1 MNLVEIEK
9 RIINFWKAS
18 EIFEKSLRNNLKKK
32 RFNWIEGPP
41 YANDKPHM
49 GHFLTRIYKDSIL
62 RFFTMLGYYVPR
74 RAGWDTHGLP
84 IENATEKYL
93 GIQNK
98 KEIVDYGIEKFNE
111 KCKELVMMFKDVWE
125 KMDERMGFWIDHKN
139 AYITYDP
146 FYMESCWWIFKEI
159 YKKGLVSEEFRVA
172 PYCPRCE
179 TVLAQAELG
188 MPDAYRDVKDPS
200 VYVKFKISDNE
211 YFLVWTTTPWTLP
224 GNLALAVNPEFDY
237 YLYEINGEKI
247 WTHQKLEEKLLKTV
261 KGKELVGKK
270 YEPLFNTLINADT
283 KQIKTDKTH
292 PRKSA
297 LNPRESAVYQ
307 VYPVDF
313 VKEDEGTGIV
323 HIAPAY
329 GEEDFELGRKYNLGL
344 VNYLDEK
351 GRFMIDID
359 GIKTKELFFKS
370 ADKLILEN
378 LKERNLIFSLE
389 EYLHSYPHCWRCK
402 TPLIYYATKF
412 WLIKVSQV
420 KDKII
425 ENFKKTKW
433 IPESAANRF
442 YEWIKEGKDWNL
454 SRTRF
459 WGIPLP
465 VWRCDKCHQIEVIG
479 SLKELAS
486 HFKANN
492 NYYLMRHCG
501 ALSIQKNFLSSYP
514 ETTFNPLTRK
524 GVLDAKQKAKNLKGK
539 IDLIYASPIL
549 RAKQT
554 AMIIADEIKVPLFI
568 DERLRE
574 IDMGVLQNKPYEE
587 FDKYIVDKV
596 TGKRDLNKK
605 IENGESL
612 NEVKQ
617 RAINFILELERIHRG
632 KNILIVSHGG
642 VLWMLEGEMKAL
654 SSEQIRNFEV
664 KNYELG
670 EIRKVD
676 LMVVPRDEK
685 GNINL
690 HRPYV
695 DNFVWRCKCGG
706 WYKRIPEIADIWYDS
721 GCVSFASHH
730 YPFENKKEIDQEIIF
745 PSDFIIEGIDQTRGW
760 FYTLLVI
767 STLIKNKAPY
777 KNVLA
782 TGLVLDEKGIKMSKS
797 LGNVVDPMEIMEKYG
812 ADVCRFYLFYLNEIG
827 DNKSFN
833 EEEVRKLK
841 NEFFDL
847 LLNVLRFYKFYYE
860 KPQNLKKITKSKE
873 NVLDLWFSARLKEAY
888 QKYYSEMTNFNLN
901 KASRILTELL
911 GDFSRWW
918 LRRSRGRFQNPKN
931 KNELYLALINFENF
945 FYQFLKMLAPLA
957 PFTSEYLYQE
967 IKNELRDRILVKES
981 IHLENLGKPLK
992 LSLKEKILLEEME
1005 KIRELASEVHRMRK
1019 EKGIKV
1025 RQPLKSLSLKTK
1037 LFPEVLEVLKD
1048 EVNVLE
1054 IKIDPKQTEEI
1065 ILDFEITPELK
1076 EIGILNDFVRF
1087 VQDLRQEAGLTPKEI
1102 VSLRIEANKM
1112 LMDILKKRIK
1122 DLEKRTKTTF
1132 SIKREKT
1139 LIAEKEFNYENFG
1152 KAKIVLFR

>member
-1 MNLVEIEK
+1 
-9 RIINFWKAS
+9 
-18 EIFEKSLRNNLKKK
+18 
-32 RFNWIEGPP
+32 
-41 YANDKPHM
+41 
-49 GHFLTRIYKDSIL
+49 
-62 RFFTMLGYYVPR
+62 
-74 RAGWDTHGLP
+74 
-84 IENATEKYL
+84 
-93 GIQNK
+93 
-98 KEIVDYGIEKFNE
+98 
-111 KCKELVMMFKDVWE
+111 
-125 KMDERMGFWIDHKN
+125 
-139 AYITYDP
+139 
-146 FYMESCWWIFKEI
+146 
-159 YKKGLVSEEFRVA
+159 
-172 PYCPRCE
+172 
-179 TVLAQAELG
+179 
-188 MPDAYRDVKDPS
+188 
-200 VYVKFKISDNE
+200 
-211 YFLVWTTTPWTLP
+211 
-224 GNLALAVNPEFDY
+224 
-237 YLYEINGEKI
+237 
-247 WTHQKLEEKLLKTV
+247 
-261 KGKELVGKK
+261 
-270 YEPLFNTLINADT
+270 
-283 KQIKTDKTH
+283 
-292 PRKSA
+292 
-297 LNPRESAVYQ
+297 
-307 VYPVDF
+307 
-313 VKEDEGTGIV
+313 
-323 HIAPAY
+323 
-329 GEEDFELGRKYNLGL
+329 
-344 VNYLDEK
+344 
-351 GRFMIDID
+351 
-359 GIKTKELFFKS
+359 
-370 ADKLILEN
+370 
-378 LKERNLIFSLE
+378 
-389 EYLHSYPHCWRCK
+389 
-402 TPLIYYATKF
+402 
-412 WLIKVSQV
+412 
-420 KDKII
+420 
-425 ENFKKTKW
+425 
-433 IPESAANRF
+433 
-442 YEWIKEGKDWNL
+442 
-454 SRTRF
+454 
-459 WGIPLP
+459 
-465 VWRCDKCHQIEVIG
+465 
-479 SLKELAS
+479 
-486 HFKANN
+486 
-492 NYYLMRHCG
+492 
-501 ALSIQKNFLSSYP
+501 
-514 ETTFNPLTRK
+514 
-524 GVLDAKQKAKNLKGK
+524 LKGK

-676 LMVVPRDEK
+676 LMIVPRDEK

-695 DNFVWRCKCGG
+695 DNFVWQCKCGG

-721 GCVSFASHH
+721 GCVPFASYH
-730 YPFENKKEIDQEIIF
+730 YPFENKKEIDQGIIF
-745 PSDFIIEGIDQTRGW
+745 PVDFIIEGIDQTRGW

-767 STLIKNKAPY
+767 STLIKNQAPY

-833 EEEVRKLK
+833 EEEVKKLK

-847 LLNVLRFYKFYYE
+847 LFNVLRFYKFYYE

-888 QKYYSEMTNFNLN
+888 QKYYLEMTNFNLN

-918 LRRSRGRFQNPKN
+918 LRRSRERFQNPKN

-957 PFTSEYLYQE
+957 PFTAEYLYQE

-992 LSLKEKILLEEME
+992 LNLKEKILLEEME
-1005 KIRELASEVHRMRK
+1005 KVRELASEVHRMRK

-1037 LFPEVLEVLKD
+1037 LSPEVLEILKD

-1065 ILDFEITPELK
+1065 VLDFEITPELK

-1087 VQDLRQEAGLTPKEI
+1087 VQDLRQDAGLTPKEI
-1102 VSLRIEANKM
+1102 VNLRIETNKM

-1132 SIKREKT
+1132 QLKK
-1139 LIAEKEFNYENFG
+1139 
-1152 KAKIVLFR
+1152 